1 MIMSARI
8 REVLVLASNNSI
20 IQVAS
25 VFLANLFTL
34 FFRAKL
40 DPDATHDGI
49 IYPAAIVVSQ
59 GGIPNRDVFTQY
71 GPFSHI
77 IHGYW
82 LKLTE
87 QNLLSLRYFTG
98 FVLAISFTMA
108 FLILKPRL
116 GSYLSLL
123 LVLILNL
130 SAPLFLP
137 SLLPWP
143 SVITSLITMVTLIFF
158 RNLNLKANSSRTNFA
173 VAIVF
178 FATTLGVFIR
188 IHLIINLI
196 LLALLF
202 LYFALTSKIPK
213 SYAFSAFVG
222 FCASAFSIS
231 LYFNLTNSWNDFFY
245 QSLRFPFQ
253 SFGEKDGFFTFRQLI
268 LYLTNLYLY
277 LLAAAILGLLVLMWR
292 RATSGSRVLSLDV
305 VCFLIFLIA
314 SLLVSRL
321 NVETS
326 SFKNPIYLI
335 VYSATSVLQSL
346 NLLTLVVSFWISLKN
361 LMRWR
366 SLDWNR
372 CLALVTGAAV
382 FTQLY
387 PAPDPLHVWWISP
400 VLISVIAMQILC
412 SDLTL
417 SLNLRIRRIRALLIG
432 CLIIL
437 SFQQMMIHAQARVE
451 YETNFLTGMFG
462 IESIVAPIDRTLE
475 LLEKNKSTYQIRYHC
490 GEGIFSAAG
499 NYFDTREPYFLDI
512 LKAPNSLDP
521 ENQAFFLCGVSQ
533 DDLLQYTKNSEW
545 RIVFSV
551 SRDGNRSNILVTRV
565 PNN

>member
-1 MIMSARI
+1 
-8 REVLVLASNNSI
+8 
-20 IQVAS
+20 
-25 VFLANLFTL
+25 
-34 FFRAKL
+34 
-40 DPDATHDGI
+40 
-49 IYPAAIVVSQ
+49 
-59 GGIPNRDVFTQY
+59 
-71 GPFSHI
+71 
-77 IHGYW
+77 
-82 LKLTE
+82 
-87 QNLLSLRYFTG
+87 
-98 FVLAISFTMA
+98 
-108 FLILKPRL
+108 
-116 GSYLSLL
+116 
-123 LVLILNL
+123 
-130 SAPLFLP
+130 
-137 SLLPWP
+137 
-143 SVITSLITMVTLIFF
+143 
-158 RNLNLKANSSRTNFA
+158 
-173 VAIVF
+173 
-178 FATTLGVFIR
+178 
-188 IHLIINLI
+188 
-196 LLALLF
+196 
-202 LYFALTSKIPK
+202 
-213 SYAFSAFVG
+213 
-222 FCASAFSIS
+222 
-231 LYFNLTNSWNDFFY
+231 
-245 QSLRFPFQ
+245 
-253 SFGEKDGFFTFRQLI
+253 
-268 LYLTNLYLY
+268 
-277 LLAAAILGLLVLMWR
+277 MWR
-292 RATSGSRVLSLDV
+292 RATSGSRVFSLDL

-400 VLISVIAMQILC
+400 VLISVIAMQIRC
-412 SDLTL
+412 SNLTL

-475 LLEKNKSTYQIRYHC
+475 LLEENKSTYQIRYHC

-521 ENQAFFLCGVSQ
+521 ENQAIFLCGVSQ